1 MDRFAKFDF
10 VYVYSFVDQKT
21 MGNLLVKCDVAIT
34 RGGTTSL
41 AEQEIFGIKKIIIP
55 IPRTH
60 DQLKN
65 AQYYQKTY

>member
-1 MDRFAKFDF
+1 
-10 VYVYSFVDQKT
+10 